1 MIEGKDILWQTRLLA
16 GDSAKAK
23 YSDYEVFSAVN
34 TAVDILCEYL
44 RKYFSPELL
53 RSAALEPEDGTCALP
68 ENFLY
73 LEEASADSCRIEGDS
88 IVCDAGETDI
98 GMTYGKHPGRV
109 MKDDDSLDLAAGFTY
124 DLAYGA
130 ASLLRGETDAAEERL
145 KKAAYEKA
153 PDKRGAIPDEGMWPA

>member
-1 MIEGKDILWQTRLLA
+1 MIKGKDILWQTRLLS

-23 YSDYEVFSAVN
+23 YSDYEVFAAVN

-53 RSAALEPEDGTCALP
+53 RSVALELTDGTCALP

-73 LEEASADSCRIEGDS
+73 LEGEPDRYRIEGDS
-88 IVCDAGETDI
+88 IVCNAGETDI

-145 KKAAYEKA
+145 KKAAYEKT
-153 PDKRGAIPDEGMWPA
+153 PDKRGAIPDERMWPA